1 MTHSVHVEVSAL
13 YKVQIRQTL
22 PQAPHAIKTRSA
34 GSTHRAPSLKI
45 TTLRYHAWVRRHRRT
60 AQRREVASQREKELK
75 ESLRNNNLS
84 KRAQFAQLAKARTLR
99 CERVRIGWR
108 CRTLPSFL
116 RRMRCA
122 VTSMEVRKLPA
133 TGVDILVDTIASSGS

>member
-22 PQAPHAIKTRSA
+22 LQAPHAIKTRSA
-34 GSTHRAPSLKI
+34 GSTHRALSLKI
-45 TTLRYHAWVRRHRRT
+45 TTLRYHVWVRSHRRT
-60 AQRREVASQREKELK
+60 AQRREVARQKEREPKGRR
-75 ESLRNNNLS
+75 RNNNLS
-84 KRAQFAQLAKARTLR
+84 KRAQFAQLAKARTPS

-108 CRTLPSFL
+108 HRTLPSFL

-133 TGVDILVDTIASSGS
+133 TGGDISDDTTASSG